1 VRPAPRPLPTPAES
15 ESHRNRP
22 YQPQGPP
29 PGETPALPLLPA
41 AGARDE
47 TPAAETGTHKRR
59 LGVHARVGTPK
70 TPGIVVNGGSQRPLS
85 RRLGADRELL
95 GRYAAGDWCNAGAF
109 DRCENERALRAGLGV
124 GVNCRRPGAG
134 LREVPS
140 AQPLVRPTG
149 SERQM
154 PGSRWD
160 SPEGLCPEYTGGQTC
175 DNRG

>member
-1 VRPAPRPLPTPAES
+1 VTSASTPRGFCGEREVPAE
-15 ESHRNRP
+15 
-22 YQPQGPP
+22 
-29 PGETPALPLLPA
+29 
-41 AGARDE
+41 
-47 TPAAETGTHKRR
+47 
-59 LGVHARVGTPK
+59 VGTRLH
-70 TPGIVVNGGSQRPLS
+70 QRPLG
-85 RRLGADRELL
+85 RRPGADRELL
-95 GRYAAGDWCNAGAF
+95 GRYAAGDWGNAGAF
-109 DRCENERALRAGLGV
+109 DRCENERALREGLGA

-160 SPEGLCPEYTGGQTC
+160 SPEGLCPERAGGQTC